1 MPRPFSAVADGLSLR
16 VRLTPKARRSAVDGL
31 AAEADGSVAL
41 KVAVTAAPEKG
52 RANEALIALLAREWH
67 VAKSAITLTQGGSD
81 RRKLLHLAGDPAEL
95 ERRLTDWL
103 DRHAG
108 LS

>member
-16 VRLTPKARRSAVDGL
+16 VRLTPKARRSAVEGL
-31 AAEADGSVAL
+31 APEADGAVAL

-52 RANEALIALLAREWH
+52 QANEALIALLAKEWH
-67 VAKSAITLTQGGSD
+67 LAKSAITLTQGTSD
-81 RRKLLHLAGDPAEL
+81 RRKRLHLAGDPAEL
-95 ERRLTDWL
+95 ERRLGDWL

-108 LS
+108 AS